1 MAKSDQFSPLVN
13 EFQGRPSPEPMRTA
27 GYAALIDHYAL
38 RVPPPGR
45 LTGIAE
51 RHHRIKTNNWQILTP
66 RHAPADDL
74 RGHLEF
80 ALKWEGVD
88 LGVLSALFRVV
99 PEEEI
104 ARFVLET
111 PTGIYSRRLWFLYE
125 WLTGRRL
132 KIDDLG
138 KVRAV
143 PVIDPELQFALS
155 EGIAIARQKVTN
167 NLPGTPQFC
176 PLVRRTPELERNRQS
191 GFDERAR
198 EISGRTHPGILA
210 RDAAFL
216 LLSDSKSSFH
226 IEGEQPPAQRIA
238 RWGQAIAEAGQV
250 V

>member
-1 MAKSDQFSPLVN
+1 ML
-13 EFQGRPSPEPMRTA
+13 
-27 GYAALIDHYAL
+27 L
-38 RVPPPGR
+38 PPRSTLFPYTTLFR
-45 LTGIAE
+45 S
-51 RHHRIKTNNWQILTP
+51 
-66 RHAPADDL
+66 
-74 RGHLEF
+74 
-80 ALKWEGVD
+80 WEGVD
-88 LGVLSALFRVV
+88 LGVLSALFKVV
-99 PEEEI
+99 PDEEI

-111 PTGIYSRRLWFLYE
+111 PTGVYSRRLWFLYE

-143 PVIDPELQFALS
+143 PVIDSELQFGLS

-210 RDAAFL
+210 RAAAFL
-216 LLSDSKSSFH
+216 LLSDSRSEEHTSELQSPMYLVCRLLLEKK
-226 IEGEQPPAQRIA
+226 
-238 RWGQAIAEAGQV
+238 
-250 V
+250 